1 MTTEATPYRHR
12 THMVAAGVLGLL
24 GLATA
29 LAYMQMPHPYTMLL
43 FLMFGQT
50 LIIMGIA
57 LFGYVIIRDV
67 RSRMDS
73 IVNRHYKPG
82 DIVFHRGD
90 FGDCLYVINEGE
102 VDVIL
107 DDTAK
112 DEKILARLGP
122 GEYFGEM
129 ALLSNAPRNA
139 TVRAATEL
147 HTLTIHRD
155 DFASLH
161 GSIPALRKSIEETM
175 ERHRAAAPSETPQET
190 K

>member
-1 MTTEATPYRHR
+1 MGSSP
-12 THMVAAGVLGLL
+12 VLGSLL
-24 GLATA
+24 THILLAQETA
-29 LAYMQMPHPYTMLL
+29 AT
-43 FLMFGQT
+43 
-50 LIIMGIA
+50 
-57 LFGYVIIRDV
+57 
-67 RSRMDS
+67 
-73 IVNRHYKPG
+73 
-82 DIVFHRGD
+82 VFQPP
-90 FGDCLYVINEGE
+90 E
-102 VDVIL
+102 DVIL

-112 DEKILARLGP
+112 DEKVLARLGP